1 MPQFRKLSAEEVRQ
15 IEWSKTGIRK
25 VIAATYDEYLKDFN
39 PGDYAESTLEP
50 GEKRMTVMN
59 RLKAAAERHD
69 PPLTLTFRRTG
80 DENLLR
86 FVVSAKNANNS
97 YLSTDEDVD
106 SPISQV
112 ISSPI
117 DATHT
122 NIKKRPGRPPKAR
135 AESDGSV
142 QKKKPGRPPKATVV
156 TIE

>member
-1 MPQFRKLSAEEVRQ
+1 MPVFRKLSPEEVRQ

-25 VIAATYDEYLKDFN
+25 VIAATYDEYLKDFI

-86 FVVSAKNANNS
+86 FVVSAKNPS
-97 YLSTDEDVD
+97 EGYLASSGDGEKSNLSHVLG
-106 SPISQV
+106 SPSISN
-112 ISSPI
+112 
-117 DATHT
+117 DAFPQKRPGRPPKSKMEPETT
-122 NIKKRPGRPPKAR
+122 PTQKKRPGRPPK
-135 AESDGSV
+135 
-142 QKKKPGRPPKATVV
+142 Q
-156 TIE
+156 